1 MESRT
6 ERRSSGTRP
15 LISSFPTLP
24 ISVLHLRG
32 WRYTDRYGHAARAG
46 GLIFSRGGVET
57 GEVRFS
63 ANIGQE
69 CGSLTLEC
77 SFNNEVCETV
87 ESVEIVSVAN
97 AWGGRHWFFECPVT
111 GKRARKLYRW
121 PGLGFSHREASPV
134 PPVYGCQQDSGLERT
149 ARAMDK
155 IRKRL
160 GGVPGKIERPT
171 GMPLKTFY
179 HLTMRYVE
187 LHERFWRSAGGPL
200 RLI

>member
-1 MESRT
+1 MESKT
-6 ERRSSGTRP
+6 VRRSSGTRP

-24 ISVLHLRG
+24 ISALHLRG
-32 WRYTDRYGHAARAG
+32 WRYTDRYGPATRAG

-57 GEVRFS
+57 GKVRFS

-69 CGSLTLEC
+69 CGRLTLEC
-77 SFNNEVCETV
+77 SFNNEVCATV
-87 ESVEIVSVAN
+87 ESIEIVSVAN
-97 AWGGRHWFFECPVT
+97 AWGGRHWFFECPAT

-134 PPVYGCQQDSGLERT
+134 PPVYGCQQDSGLGRT
-149 ARAMDK
+149 ARAMDE
-155 IRKRL
+155 IRRRL
-160 GGVPGKIERPT
+160 GGVPGKIEKPT

-179 HLTMRYVE
+179 RLTMRYVRVARKV
-187 LHERFWRSAGGPL
+187 LAFGWGPL